1 MKKEKLLFYTLL
13 ILFIGLL
20 FASPVGAKMI
30 KEVAIGVG
38 TEAPSEEM
46 NDWFYM
52 RYHGPDIKRNTGPW
66 MTRYWVWIPYDPPE
80 EAVELFG
87 AVKGRSA
94 ELWYREEDYIER
106 PDLKGATGPP
116 WWKEG
121 QHNEGQKTVV
131 MVPANPTE
139 EFYDSDPHPEK
150 TTILRWVTI
159 IAYPKGVSAEEGEKW
174 FLETHAKE
182 AVKQPGLLKFVS
194 HRVWEN
200 PEESGGNMPTGERGM
215 PPGGM
220 EMAQM
225 PETPSWIRV
234 CEYWYKDFDAWRKAV
249 LESPPKY
256 TVPPWGGEYP
266 FVDIASTFLP
276 YYHEIDLLNN
286 TYTPSINPSMNSNG
300 TSP

>member
-1 MKKEKLLFYTLL
+1 MKGEKLLFYTVL
-13 ILFIGLL
+13 ILFIGLS
-20 FASPVGAKMI
+20 FISTAGAKMI

-52 RYHGPDIKRNTGPW
+52 RYHGPDIRRNTGPW
-66 MTRYWVWIPYDPPE
+66 MTRYWIWVPYDPPE
-80 EAVELFG
+80 EAVKLFG

-106 PDLKGATGPP
+106 PDLRGATGPP

-121 QHNEGQKTVV
+121 QIDEGQKTVV
-131 MVPANPTE
+131 MAYANPTE

-159 IAYPKGVSAEEGEKW
+159 IAYPKGVSEEEGEKW

-200 PEESGGNMPTGERGM
+200 PEGPESIMLPEGM
-215 PPGGM
+215 DLS
-220 EMAQM
+220 QI
-225 PETPSWIRV
+225 PESPSWIRV

-249 LESPPKY
+249 LESPPEY
-256 TVPPWGGEYP
+256 TAPYWGGEYP

-286 TYTPSINPSMNSNG
+286 TYTPGINPPM
-300 TSP
+300 TSYSKSP